1 MVISKRHYLT
11 IPCSLGHSISGQFSI
26 GALRLARAELRA
38 VVPPALHSRTPIL
51 SHHVNFA
58 LSLLAKL
65 RS

>member
-11 IPCSLGHSISGQFSI
+11 IPCSLGHSISGQSSI
-26 GALRLARAELRA
+26 GALRLARAGQA